1 MNHFNLTDKVVIVT
15 GAAGGL
21 GRAFAMAFA
30 EAGCRVACAD
40 LNKAG
45 AQETAQQV
53 IAAGGQAMG
62 VAVDVADEQSTLAM
76 AEVVMAKWGRI
87 DILVNN
93 AAMYATLSMVP
104 FNELSVDEWDKTMAV
119 NVKGPWLCTRAVY
132 PAMKAQGYGK
142 IVNIASAT
150 FFSGSPLWP
159 HYVASKGGLIALTRS
174 LARSLG
180 DDGIRVNA
188 VAPGFTLTDASLEVM
203 PDAHQY
209 GINRGA
215 IKRSQQPE
223 DVPGAVIFLA
233 SPASDFISGQTILVD
248 GGRQLN

>member
-1 MNHFNLTDKVVIVT
+1 M
-15 GAAGGL
+15 
-21 GRAFAMAFA
+21 
-30 EAGCRVACAD
+30 
-40 LNKAG
+40 KA
-45 AQETAQQV
+45 
-53 IAAGGQAMG
+53 
-62 VAVDVADEQSTLAM
+62 
-76 AEVVMAKWGRI
+76 WGRI

-104 FNELSVDEWDKTMAV
+104 FNELPVDEWDKTMAV
-119 NVKGPWLCTRAVY
+119 NVKGPWLCTRSVY
-132 PAMKAQGYGK
+132 PAMKAQKYGK

-150 FFSGSPLWP
+150 FFSGSPVWP

-188 VAPGFTLTDASLEVM
+188 VAPGFTLTDASLDIM
-203 PDAHQY
+203 PNAHQY
-209 GINRGA
+209 GVNRGA

-233 SPASDFISGQTILVD
+233 SPASDFITGQTLVVD
-248 GGRQLN
+248 GGRQFN